1 LPQWRRSCVQY
12 AQTMLTIRLGCSALV
27 LLFAASSVT
36 AQAVPRKGKLLR
48 DMTWMEARD
57 QFTPDT
63 VIVVPLGAEAKEHGP
78 HLPLGNDWN
87 MAEYLKD
94 RVLRDANV
102 IVAPTINYSFYPT
115 FVEYPGSTH
124 LRLETARDTIV
135 DISTSLAKHG
145 PKRIYILNT
154 GVSTLRPLSAAAEVL
169 AKQGILMRFTDI
181 LRVAGEVEKQVRQQ
195 KEGTHADEIETSWM
209 LYAKPET
216 VNMSKASADYPTG
229 QGPLTPNKNVPGR
242 YSPSGIFGDATL
254 ATKEK
259 GEKIVEA
266 TVTGVLKEIE
276 ELRLARLP

>member
-1 LPQWRRSCVQY
+1 MRTFR
-12 AQTMLTIRLGCSALV
+12 MLCSASI
-27 LLFAASSVT
+27 LLFAVASLT
-36 AQAVPRKGKLLR
+36 AQTPPRKGKLLR
-48 DMTWMEARD
+48 DMTWIEARE

-63 VIVVPLGAEAKEHGP
+63 VIVIPLGAEAKEHGP

-102 IVAPTINYSFYPT
+102 IVAPTINYSFYPA

-124 LRLETARDTIV
+124 LRLETARDMIV
-135 DISTSLAKHG
+135 DICTSLAKHG

-169 AKQGILMRFTDI
+169 AREGILMRFTDI
-181 LRVAGEVEKQVRQQ
+181 LRVAGDVEKQVRQQ

-209 LYAKPET
+209 LYARPET
-216 VNMSKASADYPTG
+216 VNMSKAAADYPTG
-229 QGPLTPNKNVPGR
+229 QGPMTPDKNVPGR

-254 ATKEK
+254 ATREK

-266 TVTGVLKEIE
+266 TVRGVLKEIE
-276 ELRLARLP
+276 ELRAARR